1 MWLFL
6 EILPPKIDKAYA
18 LQKLI
23 QKLGINREEV
33 IACGDGYNDITM
45 LQFAGLGVAMEN
57 ATEQTKKAADYI
69 TLSNDDDGVAF
80 VIQKFIL

>member
-1 MWLFL
+1 M

-23 QKLGINREEV
+23 QKLGIKREEV

>member
-1 MWLFL
+1 
-6 EILPPKIDKAYA
+6 
-18 LQKLI
+18 
-23 QKLGINREEV
+23 
-33 IACGDGYNDITM
+33 M
-45 LQFAGLGVAMEN
+45 LQFEGLGVAMEN

>member
-1 MWLFL
+1 M
-6 EILPPKIDKAYA
+6 
-18 LQKLI
+18 I